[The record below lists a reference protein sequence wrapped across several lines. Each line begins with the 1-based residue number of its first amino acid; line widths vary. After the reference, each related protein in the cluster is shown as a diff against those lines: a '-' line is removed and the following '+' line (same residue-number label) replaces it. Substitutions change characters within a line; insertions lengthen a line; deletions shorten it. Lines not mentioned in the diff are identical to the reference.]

1 MQSGPCLI
9 QLLQND
15 LRPILRKED
24 GNRDAMYLYS
34 LGTWWV
40 AFEGSAFQLSLRC
53 PGANVLPFRLKDVP
67 YPVLAA
73 CVAADDLPG
82 CNPRKECL
90 TLRAGREAEVVPGG
104 SEADGTGG
112 IRTKGY
118 RELVN

>member
-40 AFEGSAFQLSLRC
+40 AFEA
-53 PGANVLPFRLKDVP
+53 AVP
-67 YPVLAA
+67 
-73 CVAADDLPG
+73 
-82 CNPRKECL
+82 
-90 TLRAGREAEVVPGG
+90 VPMSSRSG
-104 SEADGTGG
+104 
-112 IRTKGY
+112 
-118 RELVN
+118 